1 MPLTL
6 LAPDDWRAL
15 ARAHEERSGRYALPF
30 ARRRERGQAHPV
42 EDFLFTY
49 YTLKPG
55 QFMRWHPGAGVIL
68 QDAGERADWKFYRAA
83 TQQELE
89 EAGLPPAEAAAAAQ
103 AGTSVLVDTE
113 KFAEARTS
121 AIDFARIILGETAA
135 KPGFF
140 GCFGLHEWAMAY
152 KSVENNIRHDY
163 LELRLGA
170 EGTDRVVESHKI
182 RCSHF
187 DAFRFFMPQAAPMNE
202 LQPTR
207 EQQRNLEQPA
217 CLHAN
222 MDIYKWAYKLLPL
235 VPSHL
240 VMDCFELAWDVR
252 ELDMKTAPYDLRDWG
267 YEPVAIETPQGK
279 AEYVRQ
285 QRGFAER
292 SVLLRQRLLAELDRH
307 LGQTETE

>member
-1 MPLTL
+1 MYLHHAHTSVQIL
-6 LAPDDWRAL
+6 KQAL
-15 ARAHEERSGRYALPF
+15 SVLQVTKPF
-30 ARRRERGQAHPV
+30 LV
-42 EDFLFTY
+42 VL
-49 YTLKPG
+49 
-55 QFMRWHPGAGVIL
+55 V
-68 QDAGERADWKFYRAA
+68 
-83 TQQELE
+83 
-89 EAGLPPAEAAAAAQ
+89 
-103 AGTSVLVDTE
+103 VLVDTE
-113 KFAEARTS
+113 KFAEARAS
-121 AIDFARIILGETAA
+121 AIDFARIILGKTAA

-187 DAFRFFMPQAAPMNE
+187 DAFRFFMPQAVPMNE

-252 ELDMKTAPYDLRDWG
+252 ELDMKAAPYDLKDWG
-267 YEPVAIETPQGK
+267 YEPVAIETPEGK

-285 QRGFAER
+285 QRLFAER
-292 SVLLRQRLLAELDRH
+292 SMALRQRLLDAIEYV
-307 LGQTETE
+307 